1 MALAEIHQCEC
12 RNCQQLGARP
22 ERELHRR
29 MNLFLGRL
37 DEQQR
42 RWYVAL
48 ESQRVGHGGDRLLA
62 QITGM
67 NVETI
72 RRGRRELAGSLEGRP
87 VQRVRLAGGRRPLVE
102 EKDPDIEQ
110 ALADLVEAETGG
122 DPLGEQKWVR
132 RSLRQLSRELKH
144 QGHEASPMTVRRLLK
159 KWSIP

>member
-1 MALAEIHQCEC
+1 
-12 RNCQQLGARP
+12 
-22 ERELHRR
+22 
-29 MNLFLGRL
+29 MNLFLNRL

-62 QITGM
+62 VITGM

-87 VQRVRLAGGRRPLVE
+87 VHGVRLESGHRPLVE
-102 EKDPDIEQ
+102 EKDPAIEQ

-122 DPLGEQKWVR
+122 DPLGEQQWVR
-132 RSLRQLSRELKH
+132 RSLRQLSQELKH
-144 QGHEASPMTVRRLLK
+144 QGHEVSPMTVRRLLK
-159 KWSIP
+159 KRGTP